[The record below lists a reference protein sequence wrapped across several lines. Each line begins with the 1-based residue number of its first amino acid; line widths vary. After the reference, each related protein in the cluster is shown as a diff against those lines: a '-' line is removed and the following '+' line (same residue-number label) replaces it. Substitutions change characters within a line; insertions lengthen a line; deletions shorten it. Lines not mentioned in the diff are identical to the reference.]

1 MNTYLISLIPLIS
14 ALFVFALG
22 IIVFFRKK
30 VTTLNLIFFFIT
42 IAVGNWLFGTFK
54 MFRSTAGE
62 SAIFWDRFI
71 YGSVVFIP
79 ALFYHFGVV
88 FTQKIREK
96 LQRSCVVLGYLLSIF
111 FLILSRTDYFVS
123 GLFRYK
129 WGVHTKARLFHH
141 VFLIYFSIYLILFII
156 NLYRYYKKS
165 AGPIKK
171 NQSYYIFLAF
181 FILILIGPLGY
192 LPAYEIPILPFPFL
206 SGLFFVTILA
216 YAITRYRLFDIRVV
230 VRRGTV
236 YGLSLGVAGGLGVLL
251 VWLVSR
257 YLGEKIT
264 GLLLLVDSVAILLS
278 ISVFFPIK
286 SFFEK
291 LANKYLFASLY
302 DTRRKIE
309 ELTQAL
315 PKIFYLDDI
324 VNLIYKTINETLHI
338 ERFGVIVK
346 EPGEENLIVLKKKP
360 DSLVIS
366 PFKESLFYF
375 LKKLKQTILLQEI
388 EIILL
393 SPEEKEKLK
402 KILSKS
408 KISMVLY
415 LVSKGEIYGMI
426 LLGEKASGDAFTVQ
440 DIRLLEN
447 LALQASISI
456 ENGLLFRKTQRF
468 AEELKIKV
476 AQATKDLRAANA
488 ELKRLDQAKSEF
500 LRIVSHQLRTP
511 MTILRW
517 YAKALLRGDYGKLNK
532 KQLEVANDIY
542 QATLRQIKLI
552 GSFLDVAHIEAGKI
566 TVRKE
571 KGNIEELV
579 NDVVSEL
586 KVLAEKMGIYLKVEK
601 PKKEVPEFYF
611 DYEKTREVLRNIVDN
626 AIKYIEKGGA
636 TVGFKYDE
644 KKKEVLVYVKD
655 TGIGFSPEEKKKLFM
670 KFSRLRNNKVNP
682 WGSGL
687 GLYICK
693 RLIEVQG
700 GKIWAESPGKGKGS
714 TFYFTLPVKD
724 N

>member
-1 MNTYLISLIPLIS
+1 M
-14 ALFVFALG
+14 ALSIILLPFCAIFVLLLG
-22 IIVFFRKK
+22 V
-30 VTTLNLIFFFIT
+30 LIFRRNRTSVLHSIFFLST
-42 IAVGNWLFGTFK
+42 ICIAIWTFGTFM
-54 MFRSTAGE
+54 MFESCDCRSL
-62 SAIFWDRFI
+62 AIFWDRFLYI
-71 YGSVVFIP
+71 GAMFIAPLWLHFSYLFTNKKKGRRILVPLAYFITTVF
-79 ALFYHFGVV
+79 A
-88 FTQKIREK
+88 
-96 LQRSCVVLGYLLSIF
+96 VLDW
-111 FLILSRTDYFVS
+111 TDYFVKD
-123 GLFRYK
+123 LFLYK
-129 WGVHTKARLFHH
+129 WGCHTIAQPLHH
-141 VFLIYFSIYLILFII
+141 IWLIFYSLIIFLLII
-156 NLYRYYKKS
+156 NLYSYYKKTT
-165 AGPIKK
+165 GLKK
-171 NQSYYIFLAF
+171 SQTKYILLSFFFLSFSLSEMLPAYK
-181 FILILIGPLGY
+181 ISVYPLGY
-192 LPAYEIPILPFPFL
+192 LMPVV
-206 SGLFFVTILA
+206 FVTILA

-408 KISMVLY
+408 KISMVLP

>member
-1 MNTYLISLIPLIS
+1 MVLIEEFFVLIAIKTISTIRIYIGAEGLYSKYQKDAVIHIIRYAKTYDELDYLSFTKLIEVP
-14 ALFVFALG
+14 
-22 IIVFFRKK
+22 
-30 VTTLNLIFFFIT
+30 
-42 IAVGNWLFGTFK
+42 
-54 MFRSTAGE
+54 
-62 SAIFWDRFI
+62 SAI
-71 YGSVVFIP
+71 
-79 ALFYHFGVV
+79 L
-88 FTQKIREK
+88 
-96 LQRSCVVLGYLLSIF
+96 
-111 FLILSRTDYFVS
+111 
-123 GLFRYK
+123 
-129 WGVHTKARLFHH
+129 KARIELEKPEGDIKAACQALLEAKIDPND
-141 VFLIYFSIYLILFII
+141 VKDMAYF
-156 NLYRYYKKS
+156 
-165 AGPIKK
+165 
-171 NQSYYIFLAF
+171 
-181 FILILIGPLGY
+181 
-192 LPAYEIPILPFPFL
+192 
-206 SGLFFVTILA
+206 
-216 YAITRYRLFDIRVV
+216 YRLSNYIK
-230 VRRGTV
+230 TS
-236 YGLSLGVAGGLGVLL
+236 YI
-251 VWLVSR
+251 
-257 YLGEKIT
+257 EK
-264 GLLLLVDSVAILLS
+264 
-278 ISVFFPIK
+278 
-286 SFFEK
+286 
-291 LANKYLFASLY
+291 
-302 DTRRKIE
+302 
-309 ELTQAL
+309 
-315 PKIFYLDDI
+315 
-324 VNLIYKTINETLHI
+324 
-338 ERFGVIVK
+338 VK
-346 EPGEENLIVLKKKP
+346 ELLIKA
-360 DSLVIS
+360 D
-366 PFKESLFYF
+366 
-375 LKKLKQTILLQEI
+375 
-388 EIILL
+388 
-393 SPEEKEKLK
+393 
-402 KILSKS
+402 
-408 KISMVLY
+408 LY
-415 LVSKGEIYGMI
+415 
-426 LLGEKASGDAFTVQ
+426 
-440 DIRLLEN
+440 
-447 LALQASISI
+447 
-456 ENGLLFRKTQRF
+456 
-468 AEELKIKV
+468 
-476 AQATKDLRAANA
+476 NA